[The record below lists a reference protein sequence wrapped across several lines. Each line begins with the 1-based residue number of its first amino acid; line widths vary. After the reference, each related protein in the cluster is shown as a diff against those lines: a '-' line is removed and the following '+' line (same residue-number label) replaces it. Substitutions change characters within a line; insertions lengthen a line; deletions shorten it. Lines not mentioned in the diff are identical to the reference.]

1 MNPNT
6 PLFRATLLACCITLS
21 LAAGAQIAPAPASTP
36 APVKVKGNPF
46 NPNSVLPGKGQDY
59 RADDIPSG
67 EAGYYYIPGAAAGAD
82 SVATAYYGQTFK
94 FGAGYRL
101 GLNRQCGELNPFK
114 NMAAQLEAN
123 VKEKVKEFT
132 EFMKTLPSLIAS
144 QAVEYAL
151 AKVNPELYQL
161 TQLNLD
167 EYFELFQINVKS
179 CEQVRSELL
188 RDGDKAP
195 GMDKLMQIAIGDEWK
210 RMIDQGE
217 FVNSRHLQKRV
228 AEKAAKKGVV
238 MADGKAYGGENQEPI
253 NFTRSLVKAGYSIIT
268 GHKDGKTGWDSPLTG
283 KTDDMPITKHFK
295 SSKEMAAF
303 LENIYGSTTQRLN
316 ASGKSG
322 VESRAGSGIGLA
334 YNEMRN
340 DYLTKLNEYATRKI
354 DRKKF
359 EEETGI
365 LIAPAVMEDIRRA
378 DPYQRAALIEDRAKQ
393 DAIDTMVTRLY
404 LASDVLRAGINAP
417 DMVQSSLYGVAREE
431 YEKLY
436 FLIQDDI
443 SRLQN
448 SRYR

>member
-1 MNPNT
+1 MNLQT
-6 PLFRATLLACCITLS
+6 PLFRTALLACCITFS
-21 LAAGAQIAPAPASTP
+21 LAAGAQP
-36 APVKVKGNPF
+36 APVQVKGNPF
-46 NPNSVLPGKGQDY
+46 NPNTVLPGLGQDY

-82 SVATAYYGQTFK
+82 SVTTAYYGKTFK

-101 GLNRQCGELNPFK
+101 GLNRQCGDINPFK
-114 NMAAQLEAN
+114 GMEAQLKAN
-123 VKEKVKEFT
+123 IEEKVEQFEELIKSI
-132 EFMKTLPSLIAS
+132 PSLIAS
-144 QAVEYAL
+144 QALEYGL
-151 AKVNPELYQL
+151 AKINPELYQL

-195 GMDKLMQIAIGDEWK
+195 GMDKLLQIAIGDEWK
-210 RMIDQGE
+210 RMIDKGE
-217 FVNSRHLQKRV
+217 FVNSRHLQQRV
-228 AEKAAKKGVV
+228 AEKAAKKGIV
-238 MADGKAYGGENQEPI
+238 MADGKSYGGENQEPI
-253 NFTRSLVKAGYSIIT
+253 NFTQSLVKAGYSIIT
-268 GHKDGKTGWDSPLTG
+268 GHKDGKTGWDSPLAG
-283 KTDDMPITKHFK
+283 KTEDYPIAKHFK
-295 SSKEMAAF
+295 SSKDMAAF
-303 LENIYGSTTQRLN
+303 LEDIYGSTTRRLN

-322 VESRAGSGIGLA
+322 VESSAGTSIGPA
-334 YNEMRN
+334 YNELRN
-340 DYLTKLNEYATRKI
+340 EYLTQLNDYATRKT

-359 EEETGI
+359 EEATGI

-378 DPYQRAALIEDRAKQ
+378 EPYQRAALIEDRAKQ

-417 DMVQSSLYGVAREE
+417 DMVQSDVYSIAREE

-436 FLIQDDI
+436 FSIQDDI
-443 SRLQN
+443 ARLQN

>member
-1 MNPNT
+1 MNTKT
-6 PLFRATLLACCITLS
+6 PLLHPLLLACGIGFS
-21 LAAGAQIAPAPASTP
+21 LAAGAQP
-36 APVKVKGNPF
+36 APVQVKGNPF
-46 NPNSVLPGKGQDY
+46 NPNTVLPGLGQDY

-82 SVATAYYGQTFK
+82 SVTTAYYGKTFK

-101 GLNRQCGELNPFK
+101 GLNRQCGDINPFK
-114 NMAAQLEAN
+114 GMGAQLKAN
-123 VKEKVKEFT
+123 IEEKVEEFKELI
-132 EFMKTLPSLIAS
+132 KSIPSLIAS

-151 AKVNPELYQL
+151 AKINPELYQL

-253 NFTRSLVKAGYSIIT
+253 NFTQSLVKAGYSIIT
-268 GHKDGKTGWDSPLTG
+268 GHKDGKTGWDSPLAG
-283 KTDDMPITKHFK
+283 KTEDYPIAKHFK
-295 SSKEMAAF
+295 SSKDMAAF
-303 LENIYGSTTQRLN
+303 LEDIYGSTTRRLN

-322 VESRAGSGIGLA
+322 VESSAGTSIGPA
-334 YNEMRN
+334 YNELRN
-340 DYLTKLNEYATRKI
+340 KYLTQLKEYAERKI

-359 EEETGI
+359 EQETGI
-365 LIAPAVMEDIRRA
+365 LIAPAVMEDIRR
-378 DPYQRAALIEDRAKQ
+378 
-393 DAIDTMVTRLY
+393 
-404 LASDVLRAGINAP
+404 LRNELEQYCATFKVAG
-417 DMVQSSLYGVAREE
+417 
-431 YEKLY
+431 
-436 FLIQDDI
+436 
-443 SRLQN
+443 
-448 SRYR
+448 

>member
-1 MNPNT
+1 MNTKT
-6 PLFRATLLACCITLS
+6 PLLHPLLLACGIGFS
-21 LAAGAQIAPAPASTP
+21 LAAGAQP
-36 APVKVKGNPF
+36 APVQVKGNPF
-46 NPNSVLPGKGQDY
+46 NPNTVLPGLGQDY

-82 SVATAYYGQTFK
+82 SVTTAYYGKTFK

-101 GLNRQCGELNPFK
+101 GLNRQCGDINPFK
-114 NMAAQLEAN
+114 GMEAQLKAN
-123 VKEKVKEFT
+123 IEEKVEQFEELIKSI
-132 EFMKTLPSLIAS
+132 PSLIAS
-144 QAVEYAL
+144 QALEYAL
-151 AKVNPELYQL
+151 AKINPELYQL

-195 GMDKLMQIAIGDEWK
+195 GMDKLLQIAIGDEWK
-210 RMIDQGE
+210 RMIDKGE
-217 FVNSRHLQKRV
+217 FVNSRHLQQRV
-228 AEKAAKKGVV
+228 AEKAAKKGIV
-238 MADGKAYGGENQEPI
+238 MADGKSYGGENQEPI
-253 NFTRSLVKAGYSIIT
+253 NFTQSLVKAGYSIIT
-268 GHKDGKTGWDSPLTG
+268 GHKDGKTGWDSPLAG
-283 KTDDMPITKHFK
+283 KTEDYPIAKHFK
-295 SSKEMAAF
+295 SSKDMAAF
-303 LENIYGSTTQRLN
+303 LEDIYGSTTRRLN

-322 VESRAGSGIGLA
+322 VESSAGTSIGPA
-334 YNEMRN
+334 YNELRN
-340 DYLTKLNEYATRKI
+340 KYLTQLKEYAERKI

-359 EEETGI
+359 EQETGI

-378 DPYQRAALIEDRAKQ
+378 EPYQRAALIEDRAKQ

-417 DMVQSSLYGVAREE
+417 DMVQSDVYSIAREE

-436 FLIQDDI
+436 FSIQDDI
-443 SRLQN
+443 ARLQN

>member
-1 MNPNT
+1 MNTKT
-6 PLFRATLLACCITLS
+6 PLLHSLLLACGIGFS
-21 LAAGAQIAPAPASTP
+21 LAAGAQP
-36 APVKVKGNPF
+36 APVQVKGNPF
-46 NPNSVLPGKGQDY
+46 NPNTVLPGLGQDY

-82 SVATAYYGQTFK
+82 SVTTAYYGKTFK

-101 GLNRQCGELNPFK
+101 GLNRQCGDINPFK
-114 NMAAQLEAN
+114 GMGAQLKAN
-123 VKEKVKEFT
+123 IEEKVEEFKELI
-132 EFMKTLPSLIAS
+132 KSIPSLIAS

-151 AKVNPELYQL
+151 AKINPELYQL

-217 FVNSRHLQKRV
+217 FVNSRHLPKRV

-253 NFTRSLVKAGYSIIT
+253 NFTQSLVKAGYSIIT
-268 GHKDGKTGWDSPLTG
+268 GHKDGKTGWDSPLAG
-283 KTDDMPITKHFK
+283 KTEDYPIAKHFK
-295 SSKEMAAF
+295 SSKDMAAF
-303 LENIYGSTTQRLN
+303 LEDIYGSTTRRLN

-322 VESRAGSGIGLA
+322 VESSAGTSIGPA
-334 YNEMRN
+334 YNELRN
-340 DYLTKLNEYATRKI
+340 KYLTQLKEYAERKI

-359 EEETGI
+359 EQETGI

-378 DPYQRAALIEDRAKQ
+378 EPYQRAALIEDRAKQ

-417 DMVQSSLYGVAREE
+417 DMVQSDVYSIAREE

-436 FLIQDDI
+436 FSIQDDI
-443 SRLQN
+443 ARLQN

>member
-1 MNPNT
+1 MNTQT
-6 PLFRATLLACCITLS
+6 PLLHPLLLACGIGFS
-21 LAAGAQIAPAPASTP
+21 LAAGAQP
-36 APVKVKGNPF
+36 APVQVKGNPF
-46 NPNSVLPGKGQDY
+46 NPNTVLPGLGQDY

-82 SVATAYYGQTFK
+82 SVTTAYYGKTFK

-101 GLNRQCGELNPFK
+101 GLNRQCGDINPFK
-114 NMAAQLEAN
+114 GMGAQLKAN
-123 VKEKVKEFT
+123 IEEKVEEFKELI
-132 EFMKTLPSLIAS
+132 KSIPSLIAS

-151 AKVNPELYQL
+151 AKINPELYQL

-253 NFTRSLVKAGYSIIT
+253 NFTQSLVKAGYSIIT
-268 GHKDGKTGWDSPLTG
+268 GHKDGKTGWDSPLAG
-283 KTDDMPITKHFK
+283 KTEDYPIAKHFK
-295 SSKEMAAF
+295 SSKDMAAF
-303 LENIYGSTTQRLN
+303 LEDIYGSTTRRLN

-322 VESRAGSGIGLA
+322 VESSAGTSIGPA
-334 YNEMRN
+334 YNELRN
-340 DYLTKLNEYATRKI
+340 KYLTQLKEYAERKI

-359 EEETGI
+359 EQETGI

-378 DPYQRAALIEDRAKQ
+378 EPYQRAALIEDRAKQ

-417 DMVQSSLYGVAREE
+417 DMVQSDVYSIAREE

-436 FLIQDDI
+436 FSIQDDI
-443 SRLQN
+443 ARLQN

>member
-1 MNPNT
+1 MNLNK
-6 PLFRATLLACCITLS
+6 PLIRPALLACCIAFS
-21 LAAGAQIAPAPASTP
+21 LAAGAQTTPAPAANP
-36 APVKVKGNPF
+36 APVKVKGNPI

-82 SVATAYYGQTFK
+82 SVTTAYYGKTFK

-101 GLNRQCGELNPFK
+101 GLNRQCGDINPFK
-114 NMAAQLEAN
+114 NMGRQLKAN
-123 VKEKVKEFT
+123 IEEKVEEFKELI
-132 EFMKTLPSLIAS
+132 KSIPSLIAS
-144 QAVEYAL
+144 SAVEYAL
-151 AKVNPELYQL
+151 AKINPELYQL

-167 EYFELFQINVKS
+167 EYFELFQINVKT

-195 GMDKLMQIAIGDEWK
+195 GMDKLLQVAIGDEWK

-217 FVNSRHLQKRV
+217 FVNSRHIQKKV
-228 AEKAAKKGVV
+228 AENAAKKGVV

-253 NFTRSLVKAGYSIIT
+253 NFTQSLVKAGYSIIT
-268 GHKDGKTGWDSPLTG
+268 GHKDGKTGWDSPIVG
-283 KTDDMPITKHFK
+283 KTEDMPITKHFK

-303 LENIYGSTTQRLN
+303 LEGIYGSTTHRLN

-322 VESRAGSGIGLA
+322 VESSAGTSIGPA
-334 YNEMRN
+334 YNELRN
-340 DYLTKLNEYATRKI
+340 EYLTKLNEYAARKI

-359 EEETGI
+359 EADTGI

-404 LASDVLRAGINAP
+404 LATDVLRAGINAP
-417 DMVQSSLYGVAREE
+417 DMVQSAIYSVARDE

-436 FLIQDDI
+436 FSIQDDI
-443 SRLQN
+443 VRLQN

>member
-1 MNPNT
+1 MNTKT
-6 PLFRATLLACCITLS
+6 PLLHPLLLACGIGFS
-21 LAAGAQIAPAPASTP
+21 LAAGAQP
-36 APVKVKGNPF
+36 APVQVKGNPF
-46 NPNSVLPGKGQDY
+46 NPNTVLPGLGQDY

-82 SVATAYYGQTFK
+82 SVTTAYYGKTFK

-101 GLNRQCGELNPFK
+101 GLNRQCGDINPFK
-114 NMAAQLEAN
+114 NMGRQLKAN
-123 VKEKVKEFT
+123 IEEKVEEFKELI
-132 EFMKTLPSLIAS
+132 KSIPSLIAS
-144 QAVEYAL
+144 SAVEYAL
-151 AKVNPELYQL
+151 AKINPELYQL

-253 NFTRSLVKAGYSIIT
+253 NFTQSLVKAGYSIIT
-268 GHKDGKTGWDSPLTG
+268 GHKDGKTGWDSPLAG
-283 KTDDMPITKHFK
+283 KTEDYPIAKHFK
-295 SSKEMAAF
+295 SSKDMAAF
-303 LENIYGSTTQRLN
+303 LEDIYGSTTRRLN

-322 VESRAGSGIGLA
+322 VESSAGTSIGPA
-334 YNEMRN
+334 YNELRN
-340 DYLTKLNEYATRKI
+340 KYLTQLKEYAERKI

-359 EEETGI
+359 EQETGI

-378 DPYQRAALIEDRAKQ
+378 EPYQRAALIEDRAKQ

-417 DMVQSSLYGVAREE
+417 DMVQSDVYSIAREE

-436 FLIQDDI
+436 FSIQDDI
-443 SRLQN
+443 ARLQN

>member
-1 MNPNT
+1 MNTKT
-6 PLFRATLLACCITLS
+6 PLLHPLLLACGIGFS
-21 LAAGAQIAPAPASTP
+21 LAAGAQP
-36 APVKVKGNPF
+36 APVQVKGNPF
-46 NPNSVLPGKGQDY
+46 NPNTVLPGLGQDY

-82 SVATAYYGQTFK
+82 SVTTAYYGKTFK

-101 GLNRQCGELNPFK
+101 GLNRQCGDINPFK
-114 NMAAQLEAN
+114 GMGAQLKAN
-123 VKEKVKEFT
+123 IEEKVEEFKELI
-132 EFMKTLPSLIAS
+132 KSIPSLIAS

-151 AKVNPELYQL
+151 AKINPELYQL

-253 NFTRSLVKAGYSIIT
+253 NFTQSLVKAGYSIIT
-268 GHKDGKTGWDSPLTG
+268 GHKDGKTGWDSPLAG
-283 KTDDMPITKHFK
+283 KTEDYPIAKHFK
-295 SSKEMAAF
+295 SSKDMAAF
-303 LENIYGSTTQRLN
+303 LEDIYGSTTRRLN

-322 VESRAGSGIGLA
+322 VESSAGTSIGPA
-334 YNEMRN
+334 YNELRN
-340 DYLTKLNEYATRKI
+340 KYLTQLKEYAERKI

-359 EEETGI
+359 EQETGI

-378 DPYQRAALIEDRAKQ
+378 EPYQRAALIEDRAKQ

-417 DMVQSSLYGVAREE
+417 DMVQSDVYSIAREE

-436 FLIQDDI
+436 FSIQDDI
-443 SRLQN
+443 ARLQN

>member
-1 MNPNT
+1 MNTKT
-6 PLFRATLLACCITLS
+6 PLLHPLLLACGIGFS
-21 LAAGAQIAPAPASTP
+21 LTAGAQP
-36 APVKVKGNPF
+36 APVQVKGNPF
-46 NPNSVLPGKGQDY
+46 NPNTVLPGLGQDY

-82 SVATAYYGQTFK
+82 SVTTAYYGKTFK

-101 GLNRQCGELNPFK
+101 GLNRQCGDINPFK
-114 NMAAQLEAN
+114 GMGAQLKAN
-123 VKEKVKEFT
+123 IEEKVEEFKELI
-132 EFMKTLPSLIAS
+132 KSIPSLIAS

-151 AKVNPELYQL
+151 AKINPELYQL

-195 GMDKLMQIAIGDEWK
+195 GMDKLLQIAIGDEWK
-210 RMIDQGE
+210 RMIDKGE
-217 FVNSRHLQKRV
+217 FVNSRHIQQRV
-228 AEKAAKKGVV
+228 AEKAAKKGIV
-238 MADGKAYGGENQEPI
+238 MADGKSYGGENQEPI
-253 NFTRSLVKAGYSIIT
+253 NFTQSLVKAGYSIIT
-268 GHKDGKTGWDSPLTG
+268 GHKDGKTGWDSPLAG
-283 KTDDMPITKHFK
+283 KTEDYPIAKHFK
-295 SSKEMAAF
+295 SSKDMAAF
-303 LENIYGSTTQRLN
+303 LEDIYGSTTRRLN

-322 VESRAGSGIGLA
+322 VESSAGTSIGPA
-334 YNEMRN
+334 YNELRN
-340 DYLTKLNEYATRKI
+340 KYLTQLKEYAERKI

-359 EEETGI
+359 EQETGI

-436 FLIQDDI
+436 FMIQDDI

>member
-1 MNPNT
+1 MNTKT
-6 PLFRATLLACCITLS
+6 PLLHPLLLACGIGFS
-21 LAAGAQIAPAPASTP
+21 LAAGAQPAPAPANTP
-36 APVKVKGNPF
+36 APVKVKGNTI

-82 SVATAYYGQTFK
+82 SVATAYYGKTFK

-101 GLNRQCGELNPFK
+101 GLNRQCGEINPFK
-114 NMAAQLEAN
+114 NMKAQLEEN
-123 VKEKVKEFT
+123 VKEKVREFKELLQA
-132 EFMKTLPSLIAS
+132 LPQLIAS
-144 QAVEYAL
+144 QALEYAL
-151 AKVNPELYQL
+151 AKINPELYQL
-161 TQLNLD
+161 TQVNLD
-167 EYFELFQINVKS
+167 EYFELFQINVKT

-195 GMDKLMQIAIGDEWK
+195 GMDKLLQIAVGDEWK
-210 RMIDQGE
+210 RMIEEGR
-217 FVNSRHLQKRV
+217 FTNSRHIQKEV
-228 AEKAAKKGVV
+228 AENAAKKGVV
-238 MADGKAYGGENQEPI
+238 MADGKAYGGEEQEPI
-253 NFTRSLVKAGYSIIT
+253 NFTQSLVKAGYSIIT

-303 LENIYGSTTQRLN
+303 LEGIYGSTTHRLN

-322 VESRAGSGIGLA
+322 VESSAGTSIGPA
-334 YNEMRN
+334 YNELRNEYLTQLN
-340 DYLTKLNEYATRKI
+340 DYTTRKI

-359 EEETGI
+359 EEATGI

-378 DPYQRAALIEDRAKQ
+378 EPYQRAALIEDRAKQ

-417 DMVQSSLYGVAREE
+417 DMVQSDVYSIAREE

-436 FLIQDDI
+436 FSIQDDI
-443 SRLQN
+443 ARLQN

>member
-1 MNPNT
+1 MNLQT
-6 PLFRATLLACCITLS
+6 PLFHTALLACGIGFS
-21 LAAGAQIAPAPASTP
+21 LAAGAQP
-36 APVKVKGNPF
+36 APVQVKGNPF
-46 NPNSVLPGKGQDY
+46 NPNTVLPGLGQDY

-82 SVATAYYGQTFK
+82 SVTTAYYGKTFK

-101 GLNRQCGELNPFK
+101 GLNRQCGDINPFK
-114 NMAAQLEAN
+114 GMGAQLKAN
-123 VKEKVKEFT
+123 IEEKVEEFKELI
-132 EFMKTLPSLIAS
+132 KSIPSLIAS

-151 AKVNPELYQL
+151 AKINPELYQL

-195 GMDKLMQIAIGDEWK
+195 GMDKLLQIAIGDEWK
-210 RMIDQGE
+210 RMIDKGE
-217 FVNSRHLQKRV
+217 FVNSRHLQQRV
-228 AEKAAKKGVV
+228 AEKAAKKGIV
-238 MADGKAYGGENQEPI
+238 MADGKSYGGENQEPI
-253 NFTRSLVKAGYSIIT
+253 NFTQSLVKAGYSIIT
-268 GHKDGKTGWDSPLTG
+268 GHKDGKTGWDSPLAG
-283 KTDDMPITKHFK
+283 KTEDYPIAKHFK
-295 SSKEMAAF
+295 SSKDMAAF
-303 LENIYGSTTQRLN
+303 LEDIYGSTTRRLN

-322 VESRAGSGIGLA
+322 VESSAGTSIGPA
-334 YNEMRN
+334 YNELRN
-340 DYLTKLNEYATRKI
+340 KYLTQLKEYAERKI

-359 EEETGI
+359 EQETGI

-378 DPYQRAALIEDRAKQ
+378 EPYQRAALIEDRAKQ

-417 DMVQSSLYGVAREE
+417 DMVQSDVYSIAREE

-436 FLIQDDI
+436 FSIQDDI
-443 SRLQN
+443 ARLQN

>member
-1 MNPNT
+1 M
-6 PLFRATLLACCITLS
+6 
-21 LAAGAQIAPAPASTP
+21 
-36 APVKVKGNPF
+36 
-46 NPNSVLPGKGQDY
+46 
-59 RADDIPSG
+59 
-67 EAGYYYIPGAAAGAD
+67 
-82 SVATAYYGQTFK
+82 
-94 FGAGYRL
+94 
-101 GLNRQCGELNPFK
+101 
-114 NMAAQLEAN
+114 
-123 VKEKVKEFT
+123 
-132 EFMKTLPSLIAS
+132 
-144 QAVEYAL
+144 
-151 AKVNPELYQL
+151 
-161 TQLNLD
+161 
-167 EYFELFQINVKS
+167 
-179 CEQVRSELL
+179 RSELL

-195 GMDKLMQIAIGDEWK
+195 GMDRLMQAAIGDEWK
-210 RMIDQGE
+210 RMIEGGK
-217 FVNSRHLQKRV
+217 FVNSRHIQKEV
-228 AEKAAKKGVV
+228 AENAAKEGVV

-253 NFTRSLVKAGYSIIT
+253 NFTQSLVKAGYSIIT

-303 LENIYGSTTQRLN
+303 LEGIYGSTTQRLN

-436 FLIQDDI
+436 FMIQDDI

>member
-1 MNPNT
+1 MNTKT
-6 PLFRATLLACCITLS
+6 PLLHPLLLACGIGFS
-21 LAAGAQIAPAPASTP
+21 LAAGAQP
-36 APVKVKGNPF
+36 APVQVKGNPF
-46 NPNSVLPGKGQDY
+46 NPNTVLPGLGQDY

-82 SVATAYYGQTFK
+82 SVTTAYYGKTFK

-101 GLNRQCGELNPFK
+101 GLNRQCGDINPFK
-114 NMAAQLEAN
+114 GMGAQLKAN
-123 VKEKVKEFT
+123 IEEKVEEFKELI
-132 EFMKTLPSLIAS
+132 KSIPSLIAS

-151 AKVNPELYQL
+151 AKINPELYQL
-161 TQLNLD
+161 SQLNLD

-195 GMDKLMQIAIGDEWK
+195 GMDKLLQIAIGDEWK
-210 RMIDQGE
+210 RMIDTGE
-217 FVNSRHLQKRV
+217 FVNSRHIQQRV
-228 AEKAAKKGVV
+228 AEKAAKKGIV

-253 NFTRSLVKAGYSIIT
+253 NFTQSLVKAGYSIIT
-268 GHKDGKTGWDSPLTG
+268 GHKDGKTGWDSPLAG
-283 KTDDMPITKHFK
+283 KTEDYPIAKHFK
-295 SSKEMAAF
+295 SSKDMAAF
-303 LENIYGSTTQRLN
+303 LEDIYGSTTRRLN

-322 VESRAGSGIGLA
+322 VESSAGTSIGPA
-334 YNEMRN
+334 YNELRN
-340 DYLTKLNEYATRKI
+340 KYLTQLKEYAERKI

-359 EEETGI
+359 EQETGI

-378 DPYQRAALIEDRAKQ
+378 EPYQRAALIEDRAKQ

-417 DMVQSSLYGVAREE
+417 DMVQSDVYSIAREE

-436 FLIQDDI
+436 FSIQDDI
-443 SRLQN
+443 ARLQN

>member
-1 MNPNT
+1 MNLQT
-6 PLFRATLLACCITLS
+6 PLFHTALLACGIGFS
-21 LAAGAQIAPAPASTP
+21 LAAGAQP
-36 APVKVKGNPF
+36 APVQVKGNPF
-46 NPNSVLPGKGQDY
+46 NPNTVLPGLGQDY

-82 SVATAYYGQTFK
+82 SVTTAYYGKTFK

-101 GLNRQCGELNPFK
+101 GLNRQCGDINPFK
-114 NMAAQLEAN
+114 GMGAQLKAN
-123 VKEKVKEFT
+123 IEEKVEEFKELI
-132 EFMKTLPSLIAS
+132 KSIPSLIAS

-151 AKVNPELYQL
+151 AKINPELYQL

-253 NFTRSLVKAGYSIIT
+253 NFTQSLVKAGYSIIT
-268 GHKDGKTGWDSPLTG
+268 GHKDGKTGWDSPLAG
-283 KTDDMPITKHFK
+283 KTEDYPIAKHFK
-295 SSKEMAAF
+295 SSKDMAAF
-303 LENIYGSTTQRLN
+303 LEDIYGSTTRRLN

-322 VESRAGSGIGLA
+322 VESSAGTSIGPA
-334 YNEMRN
+334 YNELRN
-340 DYLTKLNEYATRKI
+340 KYLTQLKEYAERKI

-359 EEETGI
+359 EQETGI

-378 DPYQRAALIEDRAKQ
+378 EPYQRAALIEDRAKQ

-417 DMVQSSLYGVAREE
+417 DMVQSDVYSIAREE

-436 FLIQDDI
+436 FSIQDDI
-443 SRLQN
+443 ARLQN

>member
-1 MNPNT
+1 MNTKT
-6 PLFRATLLACCITLS
+6 PLLHLLLLACGIGFS
-21 LAAGAQIAPAPASTP
+21 LAAGAQP
-36 APVKVKGNPF
+36 APVQVKGNPF
-46 NPNSVLPGKGQDY
+46 NPNTVLPGLGQDY

-82 SVATAYYGQTFK
+82 SVTTAYYGKTFK

-101 GLNRQCGELNPFK
+101 GLNRQCGDINPFK
-114 NMAAQLEAN
+114 GMGAQLKAN
-123 VKEKVKEFT
+123 IEEKVEEFKELI
-132 EFMKTLPSLIAS
+132 KSIPSLIAS

-151 AKVNPELYQL
+151 AKINPELYQL

-253 NFTRSLVKAGYSIIT
+253 NFTQSLVKAGYSIIT
-268 GHKDGKTGWDSPLTG
+268 GHKDGKTGWDSPLAG
-283 KTDDMPITKHFK
+283 KTEDYPIAKHFK
-295 SSKEMAAF
+295 SSKDMAAF
-303 LENIYGSTTQRLN
+303 LEDIYGSTTRRLN

-322 VESRAGSGIGLA
+322 VESSAGTSIGPA
-334 YNEMRN
+334 YNELRN
-340 DYLTKLNEYATRKI
+340 KYLTQLKEYAERKI

-359 EEETGI
+359 EQETGI

-378 DPYQRAALIEDRAKQ
+378 EPYQRAALIEDRAKQ

-417 DMVQSSLYGVAREE
+417 DMVQSDVYSIAREE

-436 FLIQDDI
+436 FSIQDDI
-443 SRLQN
+443 ARLQN

>member
-1 MNPNT
+1 MNTKT
-6 PLFRATLLACCITLS
+6 PLLHPLLLACGIGFS
-21 LAAGAQIAPAPASTP
+21 LAAGAQP
-36 APVKVKGNPF
+36 APVQVKGNPF
-46 NPNSVLPGKGQDY
+46 NPNTVLPGLGQDY

-82 SVATAYYGQTFK
+82 SVTTAYYGKTFK

-101 GLNRQCGELNPFK
+101 GLNRQCGDINPFK
-114 NMAAQLEAN
+114 GMEAQLKAN
-123 VKEKVKEFT
+123 IEEKVEQFEELIKSI
-132 EFMKTLPSLIAS
+132 PSLIAS
-144 QAVEYAL
+144 QALEYAL
-151 AKVNPELYQL
+151 AKINPELYQL

-195 GMDKLMQIAIGDEWK
+195 GMDKLLQIAIGDEWK
-210 RMIDQGE
+210 RMIDKGE
-217 FVNSRHLQKRV
+217 FVNSRHLQQRV
-228 AEKAAKKGVV
+228 AEKAAKKGIV
-238 MADGKAYGGENQEPI
+238 MADGKSYGGENQEPI
-253 NFTRSLVKAGYSIIT
+253 NFTQSLVKAGYSIIT
-268 GHKDGKTGWDSPLTG
+268 GHKDGKTGWDSPLAG
-283 KTDDMPITKHFK
+283 KTEDYPIAKHFK
-295 SSKEMAAF
+295 SSKDMAAF
-303 LENIYGSTTQRLN
+303 LEDIYGSTTRRLD

-322 VESRAGSGIGLA
+322 VESSAGTSIGPA
-334 YNEMRN
+334 YNELRN
-340 DYLTKLNEYATRKI
+340 KYLTQLKEYAERKI

-359 EEETGI
+359 EQETGI

-378 DPYQRAALIEDRAKQ
+378 EPYQRAALIEDRAKQ

-417 DMVQSSLYGVAREE
+417 DMVQSDVYSIAREE

-436 FLIQDDI
+436 FSIQDDI
-443 SRLQN
+443 ARLQN

>member
-1 MNPNT
+1 MNLQT
-6 PLFRATLLACCITLS
+6 PLFRTALLACCITFS
-21 LAAGAQIAPAPASTP
+21 LAAGAQP
-36 APVKVKGNPF
+36 APVQVKGNPF
-46 NPNSVLPGKGQDY
+46 NPNTVLPGLGQDY

-82 SVATAYYGQTFK
+82 SVTTAYYGKTFK

-101 GLNRQCGELNPFK
+101 GLNRQCGDINPFK
-114 NMAAQLEAN
+114 GMEAQLKAN
-123 VKEKVKEFT
+123 IEEKVEQFEELIKSI
-132 EFMKTLPSLIAS
+132 PSLIAS
-144 QAVEYAL
+144 QALEYAL
-151 AKVNPELYQL
+151 AKINPELYQL

-195 GMDKLMQIAIGDEWK
+195 GMDKLLQIAIGDEWK
-210 RMIDQGE
+210 RMIDKGE
-217 FVNSRHLQKRV
+217 FVNSRHLQQRV
-228 AEKAAKKGVV
+228 AEKAAKKGIV
-238 MADGKAYGGENQEPI
+238 MADGKSYGGENQEPI
-253 NFTRSLVKAGYSIIT
+253 NFTQSLVKAGYSIIT
-268 GHKDGKTGWDSPLTG
+268 GHKDGKTGWDSPLAG
-283 KTDDMPITKHFK
+283 KTEDYPIAKHFK
-295 SSKEMAAF
+295 SSKDMAAF
-303 LENIYGSTTQRLN
+303 LEDIYGSTTRRLN

-322 VESRAGSGIGLA
+322 VESSAGTSIGPA
-334 YNEMRN
+334 YNELRN
-340 DYLTKLNEYATRKI
+340 KYLTQLKEYAERKI

-359 EEETGI
+359 EQETGI

-378 DPYQRAALIEDRAKQ
+378 EPYQRAALIEDRAKQ

-417 DMVQSSLYGVAREE
+417 DMVQSEVYSIAREE

-436 FLIQDDI
+436 FSIQDDI
-443 SRLQN
+443 ARLQN

>member
-1 MNPNT
+1 MNTKT
-6 PLFRATLLACCITLS
+6 PLLHPLLLACGIGFS
-21 LAAGAQIAPAPASTP
+21 LAAGAQP
-36 APVKVKGNPF
+36 APVQVKGNPF
-46 NPNSVLPGKGQDY
+46 NPNTVLPGLGQDY

-82 SVATAYYGQTFK
+82 SVTTAYYGKTFK

-101 GLNRQCGELNPFK
+101 GLNRQCGEINPFK
-114 NMAAQLEAN
+114 NMKAQLEKN
-123 VKEKVKEFT
+123 VKEKVREFKELLQA
-132 EFMKTLPSLIAS
+132 LPQLIAG
-144 QAVEYAL
+144 QALEYAL
-151 AKVNPELYQL
+151 AKINPELYQL
-161 TQLNLD
+161 TQVNLD

-195 GMDKLMQIAIGDEWK
+195 GMDKLLQIAVGDEWK
-210 RMIDQGE
+210 RMIDTGE
-217 FVNSRHLQKRV
+217 FVNSRHIQKEV
-228 AEKAAKKGVV
+228 IENAAKKGVV

-253 NFTRSLVKAGYSIIT
+253 NFTQSLVKAGYSIIT
-268 GHKDGKTGWDSPLTG
+268 GHKDGKTGWDSPLAG
-283 KTDDMPITKHFK
+283 KSEDYPIAKHFK
-295 SSKEMAAF
+295 SSKDMAAF
-303 LENIYGSTTQRLN
+303 LEDIYGSTTRRLN

-322 VESRAGSGIGLA
+322 VESSAGTSIGPA
-334 YNEMRN
+334 YNELRN
-340 DYLTKLNEYATRKI
+340 KYLTQLKEYAERKI

-359 EEETGI
+359 EQETGI

-378 DPYQRAALIEDRAKQ
+378 EPYQRAALIEDRAKQ

-417 DMVQSSLYGVAREE
+417 DMVQSDVYSIAREE

-436 FLIQDDI
+436 FSIQDDI
-443 SRLQN
+443 ARLQN

>member
-1 MNPNT
+1 MNTKT
-6 PLFRATLLACCITLS
+6 PLLHPLLLACGIGFS
-21 LAAGAQIAPAPASTP
+21 LAAGAQP
-36 APVKVKGNPF
+36 APVQVKGNPF
-46 NPNSVLPGKGQDY
+46 NPNTVLPGLGQDY

-82 SVATAYYGQTFK
+82 SVTTAYYGKTFK

-101 GLNRQCGELNPFK
+101 GLNRQCGDINPFK
-114 NMAAQLEAN
+114 GMGAQLKAN
-123 VKEKVKEFT
+123 IEEKVEEFKELI
-132 EFMKTLPSLIAS
+132 KSIPSLIAS

-151 AKVNPELYQL
+151 AKINPELYQL
-161 TQLNLD
+161 TQVNLD

-195 GMDKLMQIAIGDEWK
+195 GMDKLLQIAIGDEWK
-210 RMIDQGE
+210 RMIDKGE
-217 FVNSRHLQKRV
+217 FVNSRHIQQRV
-228 AEKAAKKGVV
+228 AEKAAKKGIV
-238 MADGKAYGGENQEPI
+238 MADGKSYGGENQEPI
-253 NFTRSLVKAGYSIIT
+253 NFTQSLVKAGYSIIT
-268 GHKDGKTGWDSPLTG
+268 GHKDGKTGWDSPLAG
-283 KTDDMPITKHFK
+283 KTEDYPIAKHFK
-295 SSKEMAAF
+295 SSKDMAAF
-303 LENIYGSTTQRLN
+303 LEDIYGSTTRRLN

-322 VESRAGSGIGLA
+322 VESSAGTSIGPA
-334 YNEMRN
+334 YNELRN
-340 DYLTKLNEYATRKI
+340 KYLTQLKEYAERKI

-359 EEETGI
+359 EQETGI

-378 DPYQRAALIEDRAKQ
+378 EPYQRAALIEDRAKQ

-417 DMVQSSLYGVAREE
+417 DMVQSDVYSIAREE

-436 FLIQDDI
+436 FSIQDDI
-443 SRLQN
+443 ARLQN

>member
-6 PLFRATLLACCITLS
+6 PLFRTTLLACCITLS

-101 GLNRQCGELNPFK
+101 GLNRQCGELNPFANIK
-114 NMAAQLEAN
+114 DQLETN
-123 VKEKVKEFT
+123 VGEKAREFRA
-132 EFMKTLPSLIAS
+132 FMESLPSLIAS
-144 QAVEYAL
+144 SALEYAL

-167 EYFELFQINVKS
+167 EYFELFQINVKT

-195 GMDKLMQIAIGDEWK
+195 GLDRLMQVAIGDEWK
-210 RMIDQGE
+210 RMIEKGE
-217 FVNSRHLQKRV
+217 FKNSRDIQAKV
-228 AEKAAKKGVV
+228 AEKAAKGIV

-253 NFTRSLVKAGYSIIT
+253 NFTQSLVKAGYSIIT

-322 VESRAGSGIGLA
+322 VESRAGSSIGPA

-436 FLIQDDI
+436 FMIQDDI

>member
-1 MNPNT
+1 MNTKT
-6 PLFRATLLACCITLS
+6 PLLHPLLLACGIGFS
-21 LAAGAQIAPAPASTP
+21 LAAGAQP
-36 APVKVKGNPF
+36 APVQVKGNPF
-46 NPNSVLPGKGQDY
+46 NPNTVLPGLGQDY

-82 SVATAYYGQTFK
+82 SVTTAYYGKTFK

-101 GLNRQCGELNPFK
+101 GLNRQCGEINPFK
-114 NMAAQLEAN
+114 NMQAQLEKN
-123 VKEKVKEFT
+123 VKEKVREFKELLQA
-132 EFMKTLPSLIAS
+132 LPQLIAG
-144 QAVEYAL
+144 QALEYAL
-151 AKVNPELYQL
+151 AKINPELYQL
-161 TQLNLD
+161 TQVNLD

-195 GMDKLMQIAIGDEWK
+195 GMDKLLQIAVGDEWK
-210 RMIDQGE
+210 RMIDTGE
-217 FVNSRHLQKRV
+217 FANSRHIQKEV
-228 AEKAAKKGVV
+228 IENAAKKGVV

-253 NFTRSLVKAGYSIIT
+253 NFTQSLVKAGYSIIT
-268 GHKDGKTGWDSPLTG
+268 GHKDGKTGWDSPLAG
-283 KTDDMPITKHFK
+283 KSEDYPIAKHFK
-295 SSKEMAAF
+295 SSKDMAAF
-303 LENIYGSTTQRLN
+303 LEDIYGSTTRRLN

-322 VESRAGSGIGLA
+322 VESSAGTSIGPA
-334 YNEMRN
+334 YNELRN
-340 DYLTKLNEYATRKI
+340 KYLTQLKEYAERKI

-359 EEETGI
+359 EQETGI

-378 DPYQRAALIEDRAKQ
+378 EPYQRAALIEDRAKQ

-417 DMVQSSLYGVAREE
+417 DMVQSDVYSIAREE

-436 FLIQDDI
+436 FSIQDDI
-443 SRLQN
+443 ARLQN

>member
-1 MNPNT
+1 MNTKT
-6 PLFRATLLACCITLS
+6 PLLHPLLLACGIGFS
-21 LAAGAQIAPAPASTP
+21 LAAGAQP
-36 APVKVKGNPF
+36 APVQVKGNPF
-46 NPNSVLPGKGQDY
+46 NPNTVLPGLGQDY

-82 SVATAYYGQTFK
+82 SVTTAYYGKTFK

-101 GLNRQCGELNPFK
+101 GLNRQCGDINPFK
-114 NMAAQLEAN
+114 GMGAQLKAN
-123 VKEKVKEFT
+123 IEEKVEEFKELI
-132 EFMKTLPSLIAS
+132 KSIPSLIAS

-151 AKVNPELYQL
+151 AKINPELYQL

-195 GMDKLMQIAIGDEWK
+195 GMDKLLQIAIGDEWK
-210 RMIDQGE
+210 RMIDKGE
-217 FVNSRHLQKRV
+217 FVNSRHIQQRV
-228 AEKAAKKGVV
+228 AEKAAKKGIV
-238 MADGKAYGGENQEPI
+238 MADGKSYGGENQEPI
-253 NFTRSLVKAGYSIIT
+253 NFTQSLVKAGYSIIT
-268 GHKDGKTGWDSPLTG
+268 GHKDGKTGWDSPLAG
-283 KTDDMPITKHFK
+283 KTEDYPIAKHFK
-295 SSKEMAAF
+295 SSKDMAAF
-303 LENIYGSTTQRLN
+303 LEDIYGSTTRRLN

-322 VESRAGSGIGLA
+322 VESSAGTSIGPA
-334 YNEMRN
+334 YNELRN
-340 DYLTKLNEYATRKI
+340 KYLTQLKEYAERKI

-359 EEETGI
+359 EQETGI

-378 DPYQRAALIEDRAKQ
+378 EPYQRAALIEDRAKQ

-417 DMVQSSLYGVAREE
+417 DMVQSDVYSIAREE

-436 FLIQDDI
+436 FSIQDDI
-443 SRLQN
+443 ARLQN

>member
-1 MNPNT
+1 MNTKT
-6 PLFRATLLACCITLS
+6 PLLHPLLLACGIGFS
-21 LAAGAQIAPAPASTP
+21 LAAGAQP
-36 APVKVKGNPF
+36 APVQVKGNPF
-46 NPNSVLPGKGQDY
+46 NPNTVLPGLGQDY

-82 SVATAYYGQTFK
+82 SVTTAYYGKTFK

-101 GLNRQCGELNPFK
+101 GLNRQCGDINPFK
-114 NMAAQLEAN
+114 GMGAQLKAN
-123 VKEKVKEFT
+123 IEEKVEEFKELI
-132 EFMKTLPSLIAS
+132 KSIPSLIAS

-151 AKVNPELYQL
+151 AKINPELYQL

-210 RMIDQGE
+210 RMIDKGE
-217 FVNSRHLQKRV
+217 FVNSRHIQQKV
-228 AEKAAKKGVV
+228 AERAAKKGVV

-253 NFTRSLVKAGYSIIT
+253 NFTQSLVKAGYSIIT
-268 GHKDGKTGWDSPLTG
+268 GHKDGKTGWDSPLAG
-283 KTDDMPITKHFK
+283 KTEDYPIAKHFK
-295 SSKEMAAF
+295 SSKDMAAF
-303 LENIYGSTTQRLN
+303 LEDIYGSTTRRLN

-322 VESRAGSGIGLA
+322 VESSAGTSIGPA
-334 YNEMRN
+334 YNELRN
-340 DYLTKLNEYATRKI
+340 KYLTQLKEYAERKI

-359 EEETGI
+359 EQETGI

-378 DPYQRAALIEDRAKQ
+378 EPYQRAALIEDRAKQ

-417 DMVQSSLYGVAREE
+417 DMVQSDVYSIAREE

-436 FLIQDDI
+436 FSIQDDI
-443 SRLQN
+443 ARLQN

>member
-161 TQLNLD
+161 TLD
-167 EYFELFQINVKS
+167 EYFELFQINVKT

-195 GMDKLMQIAIGDEWK
+195 GMDRLMQAAIGDEWK
-210 RMIDQGE
+210 RMIEGGK
-217 FVNSRHLQKRV
+217 FVNSRHIQKEV
-228 AEKAAKKGVV
+228 AENAAKEGVV

-303 LENIYGSTTQRLN
+303 LEGIYGSTTQRLN

>member
-1 MNPNT
+1 MNTKT
-6 PLFRATLLACCITLS
+6 PLLHSLLLACGIGFS
-21 LAAGAQIAPAPASTP
+21 LAAGAQP
-36 APVKVKGNPF
+36 APVQVKGNPF
-46 NPNSVLPGKGQDY
+46 NPNTVLPGLGQDY

-82 SVATAYYGQTFK
+82 SVTTAYYGKTFK

-101 GLNRQCGELNPFK
+101 GLNRQCGDINPFK
-114 NMAAQLEAN
+114 GMGAQLKAN
-123 VKEKVKEFT
+123 IEEKVEEFKELI
-132 EFMKTLPSLIAS
+132 KSIPSLIAS

-151 AKVNPELYQL
+151 AKINPELYQL

-253 NFTRSLVKAGYSIIT
+253 NFTQSLVKAGYSIIT
-268 GHKDGKTGWDSPLTG
+268 GHKDGKTGWDSPLAG
-283 KTDDMPITKHFK
+283 KTEDYPIAKHFK
-295 SSKEMAAF
+295 SSKDMAAF
-303 LENIYGSTTQRLN
+303 LEDIYGSTTRRLN

-322 VESRAGSGIGLA
+322 VESSAGTSIGPA
-334 YNEMRN
+334 YNELRN
-340 DYLTKLNEYATRKI
+340 KYLTQLKEYAERKI

-359 EEETGI
+359 EQETGI

-378 DPYQRAALIEDRAKQ
+378 EPYQRAALIEDRAKQ

-417 DMVQSSLYGVAREE
+417 DMVQSDVYSIAREE

-436 FLIQDDI
+436 FSIQDDI
-443 SRLQN
+443 ARLQN

>member
-1 MNPNT
+1 MNTKT
-6 PLFRATLLACCITLS
+6 PLLHPLLLACGIGFS
-21 LAAGAQIAPAPASTP
+21 LAAGAQP
-36 APVKVKGNPF
+36 APVQVKGNPF
-46 NPNSVLPGKGQDY
+46 NPNTVLPGLGQDY

-82 SVATAYYGQTFK
+82 SVTTAYYGKTFK

-101 GLNRQCGELNPFK
+101 GLNRQCGDINPFK
-114 NMAAQLEAN
+114 GMGAQLKAN
-123 VKEKVKEFT
+123 IEEKVEEFKELI
-132 EFMKTLPSLIAS
+132 KSIPSLIAS

-151 AKVNPELYQL
+151 AKINPELYQL

-253 NFTRSLVKAGYSIIT
+253 NFTQSLVKAGYSIIT
-268 GHKDGKTGWDSPLTG
+268 GHKDGKTGWDSPLAG
-283 KTDDMPITKHFK
+283 KSEDYPIAKHFK
-295 SSKEMAAF
+295 SSKDMAAF
-303 LENIYGSTTQRLN
+303 LEDIYGSTTRRLN

-322 VESRAGSGIGLA
+322 VESSAGTSIGPA
-334 YNEMRN
+334 YNELRN
-340 DYLTKLNEYATRKI
+340 KYLTQLKEYAERKI

-359 EEETGI
+359 EQETGI

-378 DPYQRAALIEDRAKQ
+378 EPYQRAALIEDRAKQ

-417 DMVQSSLYGVAREE
+417 DMVQSDVYSIAREE

-436 FLIQDDI
+436 FSIQDDI
-443 SRLQN
+443 ARLQN

>member
-1 MNPNT
+1 MNTKT
-6 PLFRATLLACCITLS
+6 PLLHPLLLACGIGFS
-21 LAAGAQIAPAPASTP
+21 LAAGAQPAPAPANTP
-36 APVKVKGNPF
+36 APVKVKGNTI

-82 SVATAYYGQTFK
+82 SVATAYYGKTFK

-101 GLNRQCGELNPFK
+101 GLNRQCGEINPFK
-114 NMAAQLEAN
+114 NMKAQLEEN
-123 VKEKVKEFT
+123 VKEKVREFKELLQA
-132 EFMKTLPSLIAS
+132 LPQLIAS
-144 QAVEYAL
+144 QALEYAL
-151 AKVNPELYQL
+151 AKINPELYQL
-161 TQLNLD
+161 TQVNLD

-195 GMDKLMQIAIGDEWK
+195 GMDKLLQIAVGDEWK
-210 RMIDQGE
+210 RMIDTGE
-217 FVNSRHLQKRV
+217 FVNSRHIQQRV
-228 AEKAAKKGVV
+228 AEKAAKKGIV
-238 MADGKAYGGENQEPI
+238 MADGKSYGGENQEPI
-253 NFTRSLVKAGYSIIT
+253 NFTQSLVKAGYSIIT

-303 LENIYGSTTQRLN
+303 LEGIYGSTTHRLN

-322 VESRAGSGIGLA
+322 VESSAGTGIGTA
-334 YNEMRN
+334 YNELRNEYLTQLN
-340 DYLTKLNEYATRKI
+340 DYTTRKI

-359 EEETGI
+359 EEATGI

-378 DPYQRAALIEDRAKQ
+378 EPYQRAALIEDRAKQ

-417 DMVQSSLYGVAREE
+417 DMVQSDVYSIAREE

-436 FLIQDDI
+436 FSIQDDI
-443 SRLQN
+443 ARLQN